1 MAATMTKSA
10 LAFLLPFCFT
20 HLACAQSQVSNALM
34 DDLASGEASQKK
46 VAQVADAAVIARQ
59 ELQAAE
65 RQLKD
70 LTSYNQYMQ
79 GMVADQER
87 ELTTLQNQLNE
98 VELTRQGLVPLLLK
112 MQSDLE
118 TWVASDLPLRST
130 DRAARLQ
137 TLKETLARADVSE
150 AEKFRVLL
158 QAYQVEAE
166 YGSRLDVWQQ
176 HLTLEGTERLV
187 DVVALGRIALL
198 AMTTDGSG
206 AWRWSA
212 EVKAWQP
219 LDAAWHDAIG
229 QAIALAKEKQT
240 PSLLTLPLSTARQ
253 EISQ

>member
-1 MAATMTKSA
+1 MTKSV
-10 LAFLLPFCFT
+10 LAFLVPFCFT
-20 HLACAQSQVSNALM
+20 HLACAQSPVPNALM
-34 DDLASGEASQKK
+34 EDLASGEASQKK
-46 VAQVADAAVIARQ
+46 VAHAADAAVIARQ
-59 ELQAAE
+59 ELLATE

-70 LTSYNQYMQ
+70 LASYNLYMR
-79 GMVADQER
+79 GMVVGQER
-87 ELTTLQNQLNE
+87 DITRLQNQLAE
-98 VELTRQGLVPLLLK
+98 VEETCHGLVPLLLK

-118 TWVASDLPLRST
+118 AWVAGDLPLRSA

-137 TLKETLARADVSE
+137 NLKETLARADVSE

-176 HLTLEGTERLV
+176 HLALEGSERLV
-187 DVVALGRIALL
+187 NVVALGRIALL
-198 AMTTDGSG
+198 AMTTDGTG

>member
-1 MAATMTKSA
+1 
-10 LAFLLPFCFT
+10 
-20 HLACAQSQVSNALM
+20 M